1 MIADTSSLSLSL
13 FSVFCYFF
21 QPFSPWVIRTNP
33 QEEGFDYVCGVKR
46 QAGQEMKLITDP
58 NASHSTNNTADYTS
72 KGNNNNNSS
81 SNSKSSSLD
90 KLESSVSE
98 KMKKKTDI
106 DELEQIRK
114 LNDVSASVN
123 DADTNATIRKSF
135 RIERKGKRRRVQD
148 ASEKGW
154 RDGMELLPSNDND
167 TIAANDTCYGR
178 PNIDERHRL
187 SSVRKSSI
195 FSSPAVKT
203 RRSGSKHRQRK
214 PQPEKRPDDIVSSN
228 NTATR
233 PDEVVSILNAGISG
247 AEEKSVKKKI
257 LQLRIGTSGLSIF
270 FEKEKKSS
278 SSSVISIKEPTP
290 SFLEMMTAYDSNSD

>member
-1 MIADTSSLSLSL
+1 MIAYTSSLSLSL

-46 QAGQEMKLITDP
+46 QAGQEMNLITDP

-148 ASEKGW
+148 ATEKGW

-203 RRSGSKHRQRK
+203 RRSGSKRRQRK

-233 PDEVVSILNAGISG
+233 PDEVVSTLNAGSSG
-247 AEEKSVKKKI
+247 TEEKSVKKKT
-257 LQLRIGTSGLSIF
+257 LQLRIGTSGLSI

>member
-1 MIADTSSLSLSL
+1 
-13 FSVFCYFF
+13 
-21 QPFSPWVIRTNP
+21 VIRSNP
-33 QEEGFDYVCGVKR
+33 EGEGFDYVCGVKR
-46 QAGQEMKLITDP
+46 QAGQEMNLITDP
-58 NASHSTNNTADYTS
+58 NASHSTNNTADHTS
-72 KGNNNNNSS
+72 KGNNSS
-81 SNSKSSSLD
+81 YSKSSSLD

-135 RIERKGKRRRVQD
+135 RIERKEKRRRVQD
-148 ASEKGW
+148 ATEKGW
-154 RDGMELLPSNDND
+154 RDGMQLLPSNDND

-178 PNIDERHRL
+178 PNIDEKHRL

-203 RRSGSKHRQRK
+203 IRSGSKRRQRK

-228 NTATR
+228 NTATS
-233 PDEVVSILNAGISG
+233 PDEVVSTLNAGSG
-247 AEEKSVKKKI
+247 TEEKSVRKKT
-257 LQLRIGTSGLSIF
+257 LQLRIGTSGLSIIG
-270 FEKEKKSS
+270 KEKNSS

-290 SFLEMMTAYDSNSD
+290 SFLEMMTVYDSDSG